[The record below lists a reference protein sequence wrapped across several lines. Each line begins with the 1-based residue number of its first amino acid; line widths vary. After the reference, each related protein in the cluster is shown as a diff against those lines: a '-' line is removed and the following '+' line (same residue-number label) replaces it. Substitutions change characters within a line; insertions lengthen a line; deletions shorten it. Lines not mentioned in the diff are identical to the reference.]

1 MISHLLSW
9 LEHSPPF
16 VLAEEPQ
23 NFSRGGGVT
32 CGVCRVGKGRR
43 EGGWGGVL
51 ECRNVR
57 ELPLP

>member
-43 EGGWGGVL
+43 EGGWGGVW
-51 ECRNVR
+51 NAGM
-57 ELPLP
+57 